1 MPPYPQ
7 GQPWRV
13 LWPIPHEES
22 PKTVG
27 DETKT
32 RYLPKWSELK
42 DGWKKYLE
50 TWEDGLRGEPSP
62 EKVRERQ
69 AEQSL
74 KETGQVKSTA
84 MDDVLDVQ
92 KIQSNVTRNL
102 KDAKEMLEHA
112 RDSKEDLQKM
122 AGDSMKLATE
132 CLKEFMT
139 GYRQGRDQEID
150 KMLNEYFQDKSPGQS
165 VDDTSLSSNRKS
177 RRKKKRVSLR

>member
-1 MPPYPQ
+1 
-7 GQPWRV
+7 
-13 LWPIPHEES
+13 
-22 PKTVG
+22 
-27 DETKT
+27 
-32 RYLPKWSELK
+32 
-42 DGWKKYLE
+42 
-50 TWEDGLRGEPSP
+50 
-62 EKVRERQ
+62 VRERQ